1 MQFDPWVREDPLEE
15 GVATCCS
22 ILAWRISK
30 DRGAWRATVHRVVKS
45 WTQLKL
51 LSRHALSHFQLGTV
65 DA

>member
-1 MQFDPWVREDPLEE
+1 MQFDPWLREDPLEE
-15 GVATCCS
+15 GVAAHCS

-30 DRGAWRATVHRVVKS
+30 DRAAWQATVHRVVKS

-51 LSRHALSHFQLGTV
+51 LSSYALSHFQLGTV